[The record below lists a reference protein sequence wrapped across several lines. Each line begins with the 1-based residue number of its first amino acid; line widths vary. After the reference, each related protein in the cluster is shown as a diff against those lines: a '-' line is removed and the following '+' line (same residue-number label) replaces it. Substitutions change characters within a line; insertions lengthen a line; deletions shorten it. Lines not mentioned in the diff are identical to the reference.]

1 MDPGRNPSQG
11 EVTRPRWAAA
21 VALAVVFAASFVWF
35 VRQRGVV
42 EAGVGKG
49 YPSSLPAGGE
59 IFAID
64 VSTVTEIDYEQSTRK
79 IIARRPGG
87 SNDRFS
93 IEVINGPDTVER
105 CEGGAAFASI
115 LNQLFSIRARRELGR
130 EEVRSLQ
137 SSHAR
142 DFATLRIRDDT
153 AIGPQEYRV
162 LFVDDRDR
170 TVVLVDGDS
179 TYEST
184 LPRSVFERLSAG
196 CSALA
201 GKSG

>member
-1 MDPGRNPSQG
+1 MPLPSQYRADRWSVASATAAVKERSRG
-11 EVTRPRWAAA
+11 EPSEAWSLHPDLGSYRGPLVEGPSIIFGQAAA
-21 VALAVVFAASFVWF
+21 VAFAIVLAASIVWF
-35 VRQRGVV
+35 VRQRGGV
-42 EAGVGKG
+42 EAGAGKG
-49 YPSSLPAGGE
+49 YPRSLPAGGE

-115 LNQLFSIRARRELGR
+115 LNQLSSIRARRELGR
-130 EEVRSLQ
+130 EE
-137 SSHAR
+137 A
-142 DFATLRIRDDT
+142 
-153 AIGPQEYRV
+153 
-162 LFVDDRDR
+162 
-170 TVVLVDGDS
+170 
-179 TYEST
+179 ST
-184 LPRSVFERLSAG
+184 LPRSVFERLSVG

-201 GKSG
+201 GKGG